1 MHELRHSAAD
11 GLWRKTGDIMDAKQL
26 LRHRSVGTTEA
37 YLHPSMDDL
46 ISKRRFGAWGMT
58 VRRNEVASSREFDL
72 AQEERSHGST

>member
-11 GLWRKTGDIMDAKQL
+11 NLWRKTGDIMDAKQL

-46 ISKRRFGAWGMT
+46 TAAMRQMGDA
-58 VRRNEVASSREFDL
+58 RE
-72 AQEERSHGST
+72 TK